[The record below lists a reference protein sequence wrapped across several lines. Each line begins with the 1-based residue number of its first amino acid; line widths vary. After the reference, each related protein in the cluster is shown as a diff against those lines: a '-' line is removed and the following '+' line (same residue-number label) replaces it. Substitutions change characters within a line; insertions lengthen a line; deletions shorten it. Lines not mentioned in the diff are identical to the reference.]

1 MSVPA
6 YIIVHMFKSKRPRNI
21 LAVVGA
27 LALSLTLTGCGSV
40 SDAIKSILAE
50 DTFPTLPSPEIT
62 TYILDLSGSTN
73 ALAQLNALNSGIDE
87 FTSGKSLGN
96 PFSNPKVKPRGLSM
110 QFITLSSGQAPRF
123 LLVSAEASQELYSWM
138 IENSPNIDQAEP
150 LWSGFIRAREII
162 YSDKM
167 YVDMN
172 TCPSKVIEIFGQQAQ
187 SSQALRFPA
196 MQICKDALK
205 TARSLQALTKFN
217 NNPDI
222 SMGSDV
228 FGAVKLAIN
237 NMNRA
242 SEQFQNATT
251 TIAIASDMIDENPN
265 RNLPKRLGMPAVDAC
280 SLGKEYSLEDY
291 GDQLMLSNFKIILVG
306 LGNTAMYKGIVE
318 KNREFWNCYFE
329 SAGAEVNEAIDLA
342 GY

>member
-1 MSVPA
+1 
-6 YIIVHMFKSKRPRNI
+6 
-21 LAVVGA
+21 VVGA
-27 LALSLTLTGCGSV
+27 LALSLTLTGCGSI
-40 SDAIKSILAE
+40 SGAIKSILAE

-73 ALAQLNALNSGIDE
+73 ALAQLNALNSGVDE

-96 PFSNPKVKPRGLSM
+96 PFSNPKIKPRGLSM

-123 LLVSAEASQELYSWM
+123 LLVSAEASQELYSWT

-150 LWSGFIRAREII
+150 LWNGFIRAREII

-167 YVDMN
+167 YEDMN
-172 TCPSKVIEIFGQQAQ
+172 SCPSNAIEIFGQQAQ
-187 SSQALRFPA
+187 SSEALRFPA
-196 MQICKDALK
+196 MKICKDALK
-205 TARSLQALTKFN
+205 TARSLQALDKFN
-217 NNPDI
+217 NNPGI
-222 SMGSDV
+222 LMGSDV

-242 SEQFQNATT
+242 SEQFQGVTT

-265 RNLPKRLGMPAVDAC
+265 RNLPRRLGMSEVDAC
-280 SLGKEYSLEDY
+280 NLGKEYSLEDF

-306 LGNTAMYKGIVE
+306 LGNTTMYRGIVE
-318 KNREFWNCYFE
+318 KNRKFWNCYFE

>member
-1 MSVPA
+1 
-6 YIIVHMFKSKRPRNI
+6 MFKTKRSRSL

-27 LALSLTLTGCGSV
+27 LALSLALTGCGSI
-40 SDAIKSILAE
+40 SGTIKSILAE

-73 ALAQLNALNSGIDE
+73 ALAQLNALNSGVDE

-96 PFSNPKVKPRGLSM
+96 PFSNPKIKPRGLSM

-150 LWSGFIRAREII
+150 LWNGFIRAREII
-162 YSDKM
+162 YSDKI
-167 YVDMN
+167 YEDMSN
-172 TCPSKVIEIFGQQAQ
+172 CPSTVIEIFGQQAQ
-187 SSQALRFPA
+187 SSEALRFPA
-196 MQICKDALK
+196 IQICKDAMK
-205 TARSLQALTKFN
+205 TARSLQALAKFN
-217 NNPDI
+217 DNPGI

-242 SEQFQNATT
+242 SEQFQGATT

-265 RNLPKRLGMPAVDAC
+265 RNLPKRLEMSKVDAC
-280 SLGKEYSLEDY
+280 GLGKEYSLEDF
-291 GDQLMLSNFKIILVG
+291 GDQLVLSNFKIILVG
-306 LGNTAMYKGIVE
+306 LGNTTMYRGIVE
-318 KNREFWNCYFE
+318 QNRKFWNCYFE
-329 SAGAEVNEAIDLA
+329 SAGAEVHEAVDLA

>member
-1 MSVPA
+1 M
-6 YIIVHMFKSKRPRNI
+6 HMYEVKRPRGT
-21 LAVVGA
+21 LAVVGV
-27 LALSLTLTGCGSV
+27 LALSLILTGCSSISGAV
-40 SDAIKSILAE
+40 KSILAE

-162 YSDKM
+162 YSDKI
-167 YVDMN
+167 YEDTN
-172 TCPSKVIEIFGQQAQ
+172 TCPSKVIQIFGQQAQ
-187 SSQALRFPA
+187 SSEALRFPA
-196 MQICKDALK
+196 IQICKDALK
-205 TARSLQALTKFN
+205 TARALQALNKFN
-217 NNPDI
+217 LDPGI

-228 FGAVKLAIN
+228 FGAIRLAVS

-242 SEQFQNATT
+242 SEQFPSATT
-251 TIAIASDMIDENPN
+251 TIAIASDMVDENPK
-265 RNLPKRLGMPAVDAC
+265 RKLPSRLGFSEVDAC
-280 SLGKEYSLEDY
+280 GLGKEYSLEDY
-291 GDQLMLSNFKIILVG
+291 GDQSTLSNFKIILVG
-306 LGNTAMYKGIVE
+306 LGNTTIYKGIIE
-318 KNREFWNCYFE
+318 KNRKFWNCYFE
-329 SAGAEVNEAIDLA
+329 SAGAEVNEATDLA